1 MAKAAHCNCASRGFD
16 SRPDFTRGAACR
28 IRGHQGRG
36 SVRCFSFWKVNGGS
50 AAAPAANRMGRS
62 SSVCGS
68 CPPPSACPRKLRKRQ
83 RCAAVC
89 SVVSAVACVL
99 PGIGWVGHRQAPLF
113 VMQPSQDSGGSTPPP
128 PICFGAVDQS
138 ADHRAFNP
146 GVAGSNPV
154 GVIEFLLD
162 HSPQENRHVSHQ
174 PPCFKKRFPRITFK
188 NF

>member
-68 CPPPSACPRKLRKRQ
+68 CPPPSACLPKLRKRR
-83 RCAAVC
+83 RCDEYFWGTGKVKFAIGAA
-89 SVVSAVACVL
+89 SVSKTDGAGNGLGFESSAFRFSLGSFASDSVAPRYAVSFPPSLACFRGSGGL
-99 PGIGWVGHRQAPLF
+99 GIGR
-113 VMQPSQDSGGSTPPP
+113 
-128 PICFGAVDQS
+128 
-138 ADHRAFNP
+138 
-146 GVAGSNPV
+146 
-154 GVIEFLLD
+154 
-162 HSPQENRHVSHQ
+162 
-174 PPCFKKRFPRITFK
+174 PRCL
-188 NF
+188 